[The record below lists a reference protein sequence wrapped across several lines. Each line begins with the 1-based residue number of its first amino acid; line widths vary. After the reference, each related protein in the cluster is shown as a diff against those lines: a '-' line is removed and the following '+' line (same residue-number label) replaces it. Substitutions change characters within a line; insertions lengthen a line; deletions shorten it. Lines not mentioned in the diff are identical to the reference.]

1 MPERAENQITQ
12 YIMTLGEED
21 VILLMF
27 PISNNEVLTHLDD
40 CIVFTSSRGSFIFL
54 KWFVILFPWKF
65 VMFK

>member
-1 MPERAENQITQ
+1 MPERVENQITQ

-40 CIVFTSSRGSFIFL
+40 CIVLHQAEDHSFS
-54 KWFVILFPWKF
+54 
-65 VMFK
+65 